1 VDRKRTKYVGVYERK
16 SEIRRHV
23 GKADVC
29 FDISYK
35 RDGKKI
41 WEKVGWI
48 SEGYTAKVAS
58 DLRANRLRSIR
69 HGEELPKDKKKAPF
83 FKDVAARYLEWA
95 VNNKA
100 YEGRDDG
107 NRYRK
112 HLSSAFD
119 DKRLNQISS
128 FDLERIKNELTKI
141 GLAPSSVKHCLVLV
155 RQIFNKAI
163 LWGLYKGDNPIKGVK
178 LPILQN
184 QRERFLTH
192 EEASTLLTELGDVS
206 EQLHDMA
213 LISLHCGLRVGEIC
227 NLKGQDLDFNNGL
240 INIANPKNKESR
252 KAFMTNAVK
261 EMLSNRKPDT
271 PDEYVFKDTLHQGK
285 IGRVSTA
292 FARAVKRLGFNNGVT
307 DTRQKVTFHTLRHT
321 FASWLALQGE
331 TILTIKELLGHKTLA
346 MTTRYA
352 HLMPDAK
359 KQATLKLEKVFENVR
374 QKL

>member
-1 VDRKRTKYVGVYERK
+1 M
-16 SEIRRHV
+16 
-23 GKADVC
+23 
-29 FDISYK
+29 
-35 RDGKKI
+35 KKI
-41 WEKVGWI
+41 LEKVGWI

>member
-1 VDRKRTKYVGVYERK
+1 MERKRTKYPGVYERK
-16 SEIRRHV
+16 SDIRKHG

-29 FDISYK
+29 YDISYK

-58 DLRANRLRSIR
+58 DLRSNRLRNIR
-69 HGEELPKDKKKAPF
+69 HGDELPKDKQKVPL
-83 FKDVAARYLEWA
+83 FKDVAEKYLEWA
-95 VNNKA
+95 TNNKSSN
-100 YEGRDDG
+100 GRDDQS
-107 NRYRK
+107 RYRS
-112 HLSSAFD
+112 HLGPAYGD
-119 DKRLNQISS
+119 TRLNEISS
-128 FDLERIKNELTKI
+128 FDLERLKNNLLKE

-192 EEASTLLTELGDVS
+192 QEANTLLMELKGVS
-206 EQLHDMA
+206 GQLHDMA

-227 NLKGQDLDFNNGL
+227 NLKGQDLDFDNGL

-261 EMLSNRKPDT
+261 EMLFNRKPDS
-271 PDEYVFKDTLHQGK
+271 PDEYVFKDTVHQGK
-285 IGRVSTA
+285 IGRVSVA

-307 DTRQKVTFHTLRHT
+307 DRRQKVTFHTLRHT
-321 FASWLALQGE
+321 FSSWLALQGE
-331 TILTIKELLGHKTLA
+331 TILTIKELFGHKTLA
-346 MTTRYA
+346 MTVRYA